1 MKIHYFYNHEQGG
14 FGFYKL
20 ELRAYLEEKEYSR
33 LGELRLN
40 FRCLEHLNIHI
51 SKNQKAFQSN
61 DFTHRYGAENCLCHF
76 SHSVRELNE
85 DMKSWGLYP
94 IDRRNYERFR
104 KVGIK
109 LYQNTDLVD
118 FSNFTGPQKSIGRV
132 IIGD

>member
-51 SKNQKAFQSN
+51 FEKSKS
-61 DFTHRYGAENCLCHF
+61 L
-76 SHSVRELNE
+76 S
-85 DMKSWGLYP
+85 
-94 IDRRNYERFR
+94 
-104 KVGIK
+104 IK
-109 LYQNTDLVD
+109 
-118 FSNFTGPQKSIGRV
+118 
-132 IIGD
+132 

>member
-94 IDRRNYERFR
+94 IDRRNY
-104 KVGIK
+104 
-109 LYQNTDLVD
+109 
-118 FSNFTGPQKSIGRV
+118 
-132 IIGD
+132 

>member
-51 SKNQKAFQSN
+51 SKIKKPFNQMISHIVTVQKTVYAISVILF
-61 DFTHRYGAENCLCHF
+61 EN
-76 SHSVRELNE
+76 
-85 DMKSWGLYP
+85 
-94 IDRRNYERFR
+94 
-104 KVGIK
+104 
-109 LYQNTDLVD
+109 
-118 FSNFTGPQKSIGRV
+118 
-132 IIGD
+132 